1 MNTEHSLRHG
11 KGQANEED
19 FFSLKT
25 STGDIDMHQVR
36 VSSND
41 GTQLDGEF
49 VGGRSHVIIT
59 EVEEADAGVAVE
71 SVDQVTGSLVRDL
84 TVG

>member
-1 MNTEHSLRHG
+1 
-11 KGQANEED
+11 
-19 FFSLKT
+19 
-25 STGDIDMHQVR
+25 

-71 SVDQVTGSLVRDL
+71 SVD
-84 TVG
+84 